1 MADICT
7 ATVTVQYNKQDNKIG
22 SVEIDKKEDFLKC
35 VTGEAKS
42 VSAAQAP
49 GDAGK
54 NTSEKEIIGDGKTI
68 GEALRH
74 TTRQEGGRRKKS
86 RRRGK
91 RSGRKSKRRS
101 SKKARKSKKS
111 KRRRGKKSKRRRRR
125 K

>member
-7 ATVTVQYNKQDNKIG
+7 ATVTVKYNKKDKNID

-42 VSAAQAP
+42 VTASAVEQT
-49 GDAGK
+49 GSQESK
-54 NTSEKEIIGDGKTI
+54 VGDGTTM
-68 GEALRH
+68 GEAY
-74 TTRQEGGRRKKS
+74 RQTIRQGGRRRKS
-86 RRRGK
+86 RRGK

>member
-1 MADICT
+1 MAEICT
-7 ATVTVQYNKQDNKIG
+7 ATVTVQYNKKDRKID

-35 VTGEAKS
+35 VTDKS
-42 VSAAQAP
+42 SSQ
-49 GDAGK
+49 D
-54 NTSEKEIIGDGKTI
+54 KEEGNITRGRAIGQKTK
-68 GEALRH
+68 A
-74 TTRQEGGRRKKS
+74 GGRRKKS

-91 RSGRKSKRRS
+91 HGGRKSKRRS

>member
-42 VSAAQAP
+42 E
-49 GDAGK
+49 G
-54 NTSEKEIIGDGKTI
+54 
-68 GEALRH
+68 
-74 TTRQEGGRRKKS
+74 GGRRGRS